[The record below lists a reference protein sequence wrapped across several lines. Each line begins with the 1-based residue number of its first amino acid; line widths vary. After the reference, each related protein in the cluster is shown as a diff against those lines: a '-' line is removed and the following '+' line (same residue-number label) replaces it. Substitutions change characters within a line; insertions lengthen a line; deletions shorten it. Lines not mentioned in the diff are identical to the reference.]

1 MSTDEIKRRVTSM
14 VEDVIRED
22 PDEESAAFAS
32 LLLGRLSVQRDER
45 LVEAAQALWEF
56 IDAEGHEGRPAARPG
71 PCL

>member
-1 MSTDEIKRRVTSM
+1 MSTDEIKRRVTSL

-32 LLLGRLSVQRDER
+32 LLLGILSVQRDER
-45 LVEAAQALWEF
+45 LVEAAHALWEF
-56 IDAEGHEGRPAARPG
+56 IDAEGQAGRPTAFSG